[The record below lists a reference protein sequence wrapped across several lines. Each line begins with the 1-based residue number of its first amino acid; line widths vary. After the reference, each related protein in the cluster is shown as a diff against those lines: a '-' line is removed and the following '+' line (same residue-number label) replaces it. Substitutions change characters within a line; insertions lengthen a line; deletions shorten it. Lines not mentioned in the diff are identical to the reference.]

1 MNLVTWGVIF
11 VLILVSALYVAA
23 EFAAVSV
30 RNNRIRQQAEEGNA
44 LAIRLLPILENPQ
57 RLDRYIAACQ
67 IGITLSSLGLGAYG
81 QATLA
86 REIAPLFQRFGG
98 LREAAALSVSSVTV
112 LIGLTLLLMI
122 LGELIPKSL
131 ALQFPS
137 RIALG
142 TVLPMRWSE
151 LVLAPFIWFLNGS
164 GLAILKLLGVE
175 HTGHR
180 HIHSPDEIE
189 LLIAESREGGLF
201 GPDEHRRL
209 RRALQLSVRPVRQLM
224 VPRPRI
230 AAVSADLGFDE
241 LVRRIRESPYT
252 RLPVYRGDMDHV
264 IGMVHTKD
272 VVRAAMHPGRERS
285 VQELLR
291 PIPTVHESITADRLL
306 ALLRERRSHQALVAD
321 EYGGIAGLV
330 TVEDV
335 LREMMGEV
343 IDELKDGQPRP
354 ERLPDGRVRLPGR
367 MRLDETE
374 LWLGVRWDGEAD
386 TVAGHVAESL
396 GVIPSA
402 GQRTRIDGVE
412 VEVERVANHTVQS
425 VIALPTATGDD
436 ARGE

>member
-1 MNLVTWGVIF
+1 MNPVTWIVIA
-11 VLILVSALYVAA
+11 LLVAISALYVAA
-23 EFAAVSV
+23 EFATVSV

-44 LAIRLLPILENPQ
+44 LAARLLPILNDPQ

-67 IGITLSSLGLGAYG
+67 VGITLASLGLGAYG

-86 REIAPLFQRFGG
+86 REITPLIQRLGG
-98 LREAAALSVSSVTV
+98 LQDAAARSVSAFTV

-122 LGELIPKSL
+122 LGELVPKSL

-137 RIALG
+137 RMALA

-151 LVLAPFIWFLNGS
+151 LVLAPFIWVLNGS
-164 GLAILKLLGVE
+164 GLAILKWIGVE

-180 HIHSPDEIE
+180 HIHSPQEIE
-189 LLIAESREGGLF
+189 LLIAESRDGGLLE
-201 GPDEHRRL
+201 PDEHRRL

-224 VPRPRI
+224 IPRPRI
-230 AAVSADLGFDE
+230 AAVSVDISFDE
-241 LVRRIRESPYT
+241 LLRQVRESPYT

-264 IGMVHTKD
+264 LGMVHTKD
-272 VVRAAMHPGRERS
+272 VVRAAMEPGRAPS
-285 VQELLR
+285 VEDLVR
-291 PIPTVHESITADRLL
+291 PMLTVHESITADRLL

-335 LREMMGEV
+335 LRELMGDV
-343 IDELKDGQPRP
+343 VDEFKDGQPRP

-367 MRLDETE
+367 MRLDDAEP
-374 LWLGVRWDGEAD
+374 WLGARWDGEAD
-386 TVAGHVAESL
+386 TVAGHVAEVL
-396 GVIPSA
+396 GAIPSA
-402 GQRTRIDGVE
+402 GQRATIDGVE

-425 VIALPTATGDD
+425 VIALPATTGES
-436 ARGE
+436 ARD